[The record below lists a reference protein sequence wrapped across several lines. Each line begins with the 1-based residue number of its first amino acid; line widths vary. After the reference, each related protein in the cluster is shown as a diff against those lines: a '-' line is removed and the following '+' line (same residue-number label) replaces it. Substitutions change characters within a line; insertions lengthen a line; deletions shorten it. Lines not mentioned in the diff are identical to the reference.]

1 MKKVIIFNDHILPK
15 DIDRELWSGGTTI
28 KTVAYTDYQALEK
41 KIRELEYENLHLVY
55 NHEAIE
61 KEVKE
66 LKEHLQVKKLADSP
80 IIAMIDNKPVHQDEY
95 EALKKE
101 LKEALNIIK
110 DF

>member
-15 DIDRELWSGGTTI
+15 TGGAI
-28 KTVAYTDYQALEK
+28 IRTVAYTDYQAL
-41 KIRELEYENLHLVY
+41 
-55 NHEAIE
+55 E

-110 DF
+110 NF

>member
-1 MKKVIIFNDHILPK
+1 MKAKVIKFSWEGKGTIPTVLMHWHNQKVKFEVPLAMMFAYQ
-15 DIDRELWSGGTTI
+15 EL
-28 KTVAYTDYQALEK
+28 
-41 KIRELEYENLHLVY
+41 
-55 NHEAIE
+55 E

>member
-1 MKKVIIFNDHILPK
+1 MKPKPLFKRLRFNKDHHLGMG
-15 DIDRELWSGGTTI
+15 DIRLTRGQQD
-28 KTVAYTDYQALEK
+28 ALENTFEAKEK
-41 KIRELEYENLHLVY
+41 KIE
-55 NHEAIE
+55 
-61 KEVKE
+61 E
-66 LKEHLQVKKLADSP
+66 LKEYLQIKKLADSP

>member
-15 DIDRELWSGGTTI
+15 TGGATI
-28 KTVAYTDYQALEK
+28 RTVAYTDYQ
-41 KIRELEYENLHLVY
+41 EL
-55 NHEAIE
+55 E
-61 KEVKE
+61 KEVEE